1 MTEVAKI
8 KWNKQFHYPKT
19 SRQIIDGKR
28 HYILKEEKLPS
39 VTTILSA
46 TQPAEKQASLQSWR
60 DRIGHKAAD
69 QITKDA
75 AHRGTTMHNILEHYM
90 EDKFIID
97 LTENG
102 LQAMKM
108 AKIIVDQGLTGKID
122 ELWCS
127 EGTLFYPDMYAGAT
141 DGAGIYEGKEAIID
155 FKQSNKPKRKEWI
168 TDYYLQLA
176 AYAIAHNQIYGTNIQ
191 FGIILMCT
199 KDFLYQEFRV
209 EGEEFKHY
217 ANEWWTRVGQY
228 YKEKELQKIVDRNGF

>member
-60 DRIGHKAAD
+60 DRIGHEAAD
-69 QITKDA
+69 KITKEA

-127 EGTLFYPDMYAGAT
+127 EGTLFIRICMQVQPMALVYMKA
-141 DGAGIYEGKEAIID
+141 K
-155 FKQSNKPKRKEWI
+155 KQS
-168 TDYYLQLA
+168 
-176 AYAIAHNQIYGTNIQ
+176 
-191 FGIILMCT
+191 
-199 KDFLYQEFRV
+199 
-209 EGEEFKHY
+209 
-217 ANEWWTRVGQY
+217 
-228 YKEKELQKIVDRNGF
+228 

>member
-1 MTEVAKI
+1 MTEVPKI

-46 TQPAEKQASLQSWR
+46 TQSKEKQASLGAWR
-60 DRIGHKAAD
+60 DRIGHEAAD
-69 QITKDA
+69 KITKDA

-141 DGAGIYEGKEAIID
+141 DG
-155 FKQSNKPKRKEWI
+155 S
-168 TDYYLQLA
+168 
-176 AYAIAHNQIYGTNIQ
+176 
-191 FGIILMCT
+191 
-199 KDFLYQEFRV
+199 
-209 EGEEFKHY
+209 
-217 ANEWWTRVGQY
+217 
-228 YKEKELQKIVDRNGF
+228 